1 MLALVK
7 DLLGLNQGKKK
18 EAKSNFCLP
27 IESIGDLIVAKD
39 GIYKIVLKVSPVNGE
54 LLSNESLE
62 IISESIQGALSS
74 FDGRIGIYIQSEGV
88 NIETNIANIEKAK
101 LELNSEIK
109 LILLEQQ
116 KKHIQSMAGRSRN
129 VLNFYTVFEV
139 KDTNFNSAQELL
151 NDAYQ
156 SFKGELEVRTC
167 M

>member
-109 LILLEQQ
+109 LILLEFIRICFWVSQ
-116 KKHIQSMAGRSRN
+116 A
-129 VLNFYTVFEV
+129 
-139 KDTNFNSAQELL
+139 
-151 NDAYQ
+151 
-156 SFKGELEVRTC
+156 
-167 M
+167 